1 MSEEKGFTASSILL
15 AFVIG
20 GIVGAGVAMLMSPQ
34 SGRELRQKIKELA
47 ANVKEKGEDYIA
59 HVKEKVTSAVEHG
72 KEFVEEKKSILSAAI
87 EAGKEAY
94 EREKEK
100 HAK

>member
-1 MSEEKGFTASSILL
+1 MGEEKGFTASSVLL
-15 AFVIG
+15 AFVVG
-20 GIVGAGVAMLMSPQ
+20 GIVGAGLAILMAPQ
-34 SGRELRQKIKELA
+34 SGRELRQKIKEIA
-47 ANVKEKGEDYIA
+47 GEAKEKAEGYIG
-59 HVKEKVTSAVEHG
+59 HVKEKVTSTMQEG
-72 KEFVEEKKSILSAAI
+72 KEFVEEKKSILSTAI